1 MALTA
6 AAKEVTFLTEWT
18 DEVHSHYYGAL
29 ALARNPV
36 PLQGQ
41 NISAFVILES
51 LADKSVWL
59 HISPQRIRQQRSSRK
74 LWGV

>member
-36 PLQGQ
+36 SPAR
-41 NISAFVILES
+41 S
-51 LADKSVWL
+51 K
-59 HISPQRIRQQRSSRK
+59 HIGIRHPREPC
-74 LWGV
+74 